1 MNTRNYQ
8 LRSAGSQRVR
18 SGGTL
23 RMDGVPDELVF
34 GEIERIRHIAA
45 SPYMNYRLGIA
56 VVLDY
61 SGSMAPFAPLMKVL
75 LKELIQQLQLI
86 DHRDFTLAMVLI
98 HNSMAKTV
106 YFGDVKDIDADALL
120 AALPPEPYGATPYA
134 SALSLAA
141 QHMDELY
148 NAMEMASQWYNA
160 CPLYL
165 SITDAMNNQNEDLEV
180 ASRMSRDFLSG
191 TCMIAEF
198 VTEVNQD
205 GFCPG
210 GFKIRIDRLNAEDQ
224 IKSFLRA
231 VQIGSSTI
239 GTAASCERMPDD
251 FARQKKNRYLGD
263 YLFAEVTAW
272 YDRYTH
278 DAR

>member
-18 SGGTL
+18 SGARCGWT
-23 RMDGVPDELVF
+23 
-34 GEIERIRHIAA
+34 A
-45 SPYMNYRLGIA
+45 SPTSLSSGNRTDQTHRSVSLHELPAGIA

-120 AALPPEPYGATPYA
+120 AALPPEPYGMTPYA

-141 QHMDELY
+141 RHMDETL
-148 NAMEMASQWYNA
+148 
-160 CPLYL
+160 
-165 SITDAMNNQNEDLEV
+165 
-180 ASRMSRDFLSG
+180 
-191 TCMIAEF
+191 
-198 VTEVNQD
+198 
-205 GFCPG
+205 
-210 GFKIRIDRLNAEDQ
+210 
-224 IKSFLRA
+224 
-231 VQIGSSTI
+231 
-239 GTAASCERMPDD
+239 
-251 FARQKKNRYLGD
+251 
-263 YLFAEVTAW
+263 
-272 YDRYTH
+272 
-278 DAR
+278 